1 MRLLYFVK
9 IITFKILFPT
19 GKVMFLIFFIYK
31 RDIKETRIACG
42 SLTASFVCAPA
53 LPVPLPYAMIYV

>member
-31 RDIKETRIACG
+31 RDPHCLRISHCQLCLRTGFAN
-42 SLTASFVCAPA
+42 A
-53 LPVPLPYAMIYV
+53 LPFAMIYV